1 MVPQQEVPLNS
12 RSRDGR
18 PGLAACIRADLELLL
33 RNETST
39 LRRIGMALTNRGLHA
54 LLLYRLGRRLWQLG
68 VPAVPMVLT
77 RIAQHLFAVDID
89 VAAELGPGIVIYHG
103 FGLVIGRGARIEG
116 GCHLFH
122 GVTLGNRGSEW
133 VGSDE
138 PDGQPCLEYNVVV
151 GAGAKILGP
160 VRVGRN
166 SMVGA
171 NAVVLKDVP
180 EFAIVA
186 GVPARVIGER
196 PPMDA
201 NLRRLQ

>member
-1 MVPQQEVPLNS
+1 MQDERLATNAGSPKI
-12 RSRDGR
+12 
-18 PGLAACIRADLELLL
+18 PGLASCVRADLDLLL
-33 RNETST
+33 RNENST
-39 LRRIGMALTNRGLHA
+39 TRRISALLTNRGLHA
-54 LLLYRLGRRLWQLG
+54 LLLYRLSHWLWKAR
-68 VPAVPMVLT
+68 VPLLPLILSRV
-77 RIAQHLFAVDID
+77 AQHLFAVDID

-160 VRVGRN
+160 VRVGQN

-186 GVPARVIGER
+186 GVPARVVGKR
-196 PPMDA
+196 RPMDA
-201 NLRRLQ
+201 KFRRSH

>member
-1 MVPQQEVPLNS
+1 MADMVQNEAIAFPRAESVGLGVRL
-12 RSRDGR
+12 RSDLDLLVRNDKSNVR
-18 PGLAACIRADLELLL
+18 QIAAI
-33 RNETST
+33 
-39 LRRIGMALTNRGLHA
+39 LTNRGFHA
-54 LLLYRLGRRLWQLG
+54 LFLHRLGHSLWKARVPLLPLILSRL
-68 VPAVPMVLT
+68 
-77 RIAQHLFAVDID
+77 AQHLFAVDID

-171 NAVVLKDVP
+171 NSVVLKDVP

-186 GVPARVIGER
+186 GVPARVVGQR
-196 PPMDA
+196 RPMDA
-201 NLRRLQ
+201 KFRRVN